1 MKKISKKDALRIQN
15 HLQKAKE
22 IIDRAREVSDDGE
35 VSMDDVLYLF
45 HVYLDNP
52 DVTIYVCYHD
62 GTEKKI
68 VLKRQWKWRRKCRSE

>member
-1 MKKISKKDALRIQN
+1 MRFRKPKCRTGYRVVFSGKYKGLADS
-15 HLQKAKE
+15 
-22 IIDRAREVSDDGE
+22 DEVFVDSQDK
-35 VSMDDVLYLF
+35 DDVLYLF

>member
-1 MKKISKKDALRIQN
+1 MRFKKPKCRIGYRVVFFGKYKR
-15 HLQKAKE
+15 LA
-22 IIDRAREVSDDGE
+22 DSDEVFVDSDNN
-35 VSMDDVLYLF
+35 DDVLYLF

-68 VLKRQWKWRRKCRSE
+68 VLKKSRRRNKK

>member
-1 MKKISKKDALRIQN
+1 MMLRKPKCRIGYRVVFSGKYKG
-15 HLQKAKE
+15 LA
-22 IIDRAREVSDDGE
+22 DSDEVFVDSDNN
-35 VSMDDVLYLF
+35 DDVLYLF

-68 VLKRQWKWRRKCRSE
+68 VLKKSRRRNKK

>member
-1 MKKISKKDALRIQN
+1 MR
-15 HLQKAKE
+15 LQKPKCRTGYRVVFSGKYKGLT
-22 IIDRAREVSDDGE
+22 DSDEVFVDSQDN
-35 VSMDDVLYLF
+35 DDVLYLF

-68 VLKRQWKWRRKCRSE
+68 VLKKSRRRNKNE

>member
-1 MKKISKKDALRIQN
+1 MMFRKPKCRIGYRVVFSGKYKG
-15 HLQKAKE
+15 LA
-22 IIDRAREVSDDGE
+22 DSDEVFVDSDNN
-35 VSMDDVLYLF
+35 DDVLYLF

-68 VLKRQWKWRRKCRSE
+68 VLKKSRRRNRK

>member
-1 MKKISKKDALRIQN
+1 MRFKKPKCRIGYRVVFSGKYKGLADSEEVFVDSQN
-15 HLQKAKE
+15 N
-22 IIDRAREVSDDGE
+22 
-35 VSMDDVLYLF
+35 DDVLYLF

-68 VLKRQWKWRRKCRSE
+68 VLKKSRRRNRK

>member
-1 MKKISKKDALRIQN
+1 MMFRKPKCRIGYRVVFSGKYKG
-15 HLQKAKE
+15 LA
-22 IIDRAREVSDDGE
+22 DSDEVFVDSQDK
-35 VSMDDVLYLF
+35 DDVLYLF

-68 VLKRQWKWRRKCRSE
+68 VLKKSRRRNKK

>member
-1 MKKISKKDALRIQN
+1 MMFRKPKCRIGYRVVFSGKYKGLADSDEVFVDSQN
-15 HLQKAKE
+15 N
-22 IIDRAREVSDDGE
+22 
-35 VSMDDVLYLF
+35 DDVLYLF

-68 VLKRQWKWRRKCRSE
+68 VLKKLRRRNKK

>member
-1 MKKISKKDALRIQN
+1 MMFRKPKCRIGYRVVFSGKYKG
-15 HLQKAKE
+15 LA
-22 IIDRAREVSDDGE
+22 DSDEVFVDSDNN
-35 VSMDDVLYLF
+35 DDVLYLF

-68 VLKRQWKWRRKCRSE
+68 VLKKSRRRNKK

>member
-1 MKKISKKDALRIQN
+1 MMFRKPKCRIGYRVVFSGKYKG
-15 HLQKAKE
+15 LA
-22 IIDRAREVSDDGE
+22 DSDEVFVDSDNN
-35 VSMDDVLYLF
+35 DDVLYLF

>member
-1 MKKISKKDALRIQN
+1 MRLRKLKCRIGYRVVFSGKYKG
-15 HLQKAKE
+15 LA
-22 IIDRAREVSDDGE
+22 DSDEVFVDSQDK
-35 VSMDDVLYLF
+35 DDVLYLF

-68 VLKRQWKWRRKCRSE
+68 VLKKSRRRNKK

>member
-1 MKKISKKDALRIQN
+1 MRLRKSKCRIGYRVVFSGKYKG
-15 HLQKAKE
+15 LA
-22 IIDRAREVSDDGE
+22 DSDEVFVDSQDK
-35 VSMDDVLYLF
+35 DDVLYLF

-68 VLKRQWKWRRKCRSE
+68 VLKKSRRRNKK

>member
-1 MKKISKKDALRIQN
+1 MRFRKPKCRTGYRVVFSGKYKGLADS
-15 HLQKAKE
+15 
-22 IIDRAREVSDDGE
+22 DEVFVDSQDK
-35 VSMDDVLYLF
+35 DDVLYLF

-68 VLKRQWKWRRKCRSE
+68 VLKKSRRRNKK

>member
-1 MKKISKKDALRIQN
+1 MRFRKPKCRIGYRVVFSG
-15 HLQKAKE
+15 KYKGPA
-22 IIDRAREVSDDGE
+22 DSDEVFVDSQDK
-35 VSMDDVLYLF
+35 DDVLYLF

-68 VLKRQWKWRRKCRSE
+68 VLKKSRRRNKNEQPR

>member
-1 MKKISKKDALRIQN
+1 MQN
-15 HLQKAKE
+15 RLSCCFSGKYKGLA
-22 IIDRAREVSDDGE
+22 DSDEVFVDSQDK
-35 VSMDDVLYLF
+35 DDVLYLF

-68 VLKRQWKWRRKCRSE
+68 VLKKSRRRNKK

>member
-1 MKKISKKDALRIQN
+1 MRLRKPKRRIGYRVVFSGKYKGLADSDEVFVDSQDKDDI
-15 HLQKAKE
+15 
-22 IIDRAREVSDDGE
+22 
-35 VSMDDVLYLF
+35 LYLF

-68 VLKRQWKWRRKCRSE
+68 VLKKSRRRNKK

>member
-1 MKKISKKDALRIQN
+1 MR
-15 HLQKAKE
+15 LQKPKCRIGYRVVFSGKYKGLA
-22 IIDRAREVSDDGE
+22 DSDEVFVDSQDK
-35 VSMDDVLYLF
+35 DDVLYLF

-68 VLKRQWKWRRKCRSE
+68 VLKKSKRRKLCHMKK

>member
-1 MKKISKKDALRIQN
+1 MRF
-15 HLQKAKE
+15 QKPKCRTGYRVVFSGKYKGLA
-22 IIDRAREVSDDGE
+22 DSDEVFVDSQDN
-35 VSMDDVLYLF
+35 DDVLYLF

-68 VLKRQWKWRRKCRSE
+68 VLKKSRRRNKK